1 MPKEKSRPNAA
12 PTKPADSL
20 IASSFARVCQ
30 RLTTLSKEE
39 FEGEIGRNLV
49 KQCEALN
56 KLLPK
61 NSSTARPEVDHKQ
74 NPLNNA
80 LRFTAKSSSNKIS
93 GQKTVWREAKQTP
106 ANAPNPIAEILSV
119 PAPPSIYI

>member
-1 MPKEKSRPNAA
+1 MPKEKSLPNASPTA
-12 PTKPADSL
+12 PE
-20 IASSFARVCQ
+20 IASSFARICQ
-30 RLTTLSKEE
+30 RLATLSKEE
-39 FEGEIGRNLV
+39 YEGEVGRNLV

-61 NSSTARPEVDHKQ
+61 NSSTAKPEVDHKQ

-80 LRFTAKSSSNKIS
+80 LRFSFKSSPGGKKIA
-93 GQKTVWREAKQTP
+93 WREAKQTP